1 MFIHMA
7 YIQRVNTYGNLVQPT
22 EGAQEGTCSEFSK
35 EMRPVAFTCMTGGRM
50 IWVEI

>member
-1 MFIHMA
+1 MFKHMA
-7 YIQRVNTYGNLVQPT
+7 YIQRVNTYGNLVQLT
-22 EGAQEGTCSEFSK
+22 EGAQEGTCSEFCK